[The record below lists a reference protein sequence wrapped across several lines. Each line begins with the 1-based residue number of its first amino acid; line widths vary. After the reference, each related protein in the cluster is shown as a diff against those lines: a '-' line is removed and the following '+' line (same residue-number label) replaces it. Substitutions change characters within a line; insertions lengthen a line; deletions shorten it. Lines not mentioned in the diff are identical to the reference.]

1 MTRILGLAGWSGAGK
16 TTLLAKLIPV
26 LNARGYTVS
35 TLKHAHHMFD
45 IDKPGK
51 DSYLHREAGAREV
64 LVASGARWAL
74 MHELRD
80 EDEPRLADLL
90 GHMSAVDF
98 ILVEGFKRD
107 KHVKIEIHRQGN
119 AKPWLYPED
128 SSIQA
133 IISDADD
140 LAANGAA
147 HPAAGGADGRVA
159 AMPPTTL
166 PRAHLDDME
175 GIANLVV
182 DLAWPLA
189 DTLRVL
195 RPAA

>member
-1 MTRILGLAGWSGAGK
+1 MTRVLGLAGWSGAGK

-80 EDEPRLADLL
+80 ESEPRLADLL

-107 KHVKIEIHRQGN
+107 KHVKIEIHRQSN
-119 AKPWLYPED
+119 TKPWLYPDD
-128 SSIQA
+128 SSIGA
-133 IISDADD
+133 IISDAGE
-140 LAANGAA
+140 GAT
-147 HPAAGGADGRVA
+147 DG
-159 AMPPTTL
+159 PPTTL

-182 DLAWPLA
+182 DLAWPLD

>member
-1 MTRILGLAGWSGAGK
+1 MTRVLGLAGWSGAGK

-90 GHMSAVDF
+90 GHLSAVDF

-147 HPAAGGADGRVA
+147 Q
-159 AMPPTTL
+159 
-166 PRAHLDDME
+166 
-175 GIANLVV
+175 
-182 DLAWPLA
+182 
-189 DTLRVL
+189 
-195 RPAA
+195 

>member
-1 MTRILGLAGWSGAGK
+1 MTRVLGLAGWSGAGK

-26 LNARGYTVS
+26 LNARGYSVS

-90 GHMSAVDF
+90 GHMSPVDF

-107 KHVKIEIHRQGN
+107 KHVKMEIHRRDN
-119 AKPWLYPED
+119 TKPWLYPDD
-128 SSIQA
+128 SSIGA
-133 IISDADD
+133 IISDADVNAGD
-140 LAANGAA
+140 GAGALAAGSS
-147 HPAAGGADGRVA
+147 
-159 AMPPTTL
+159 PTTL

-182 DLAWPLA
+182 DLAWPL
-189 DTLRVL
+189 DETLRVL

>member
-1 MTRILGLAGWSGAGK
+1 MTRVLGLAGWSGAGK

-51 DSYLHREAGAREV
+51 DSYLHREAGAKEV

-80 EDEPRLADLL
+80 EDEPHLADLL

-147 HPAAGGADGRVA
+147 HPATGGADGRVV

-182 DLAWPLA
+182 DLAWPLT